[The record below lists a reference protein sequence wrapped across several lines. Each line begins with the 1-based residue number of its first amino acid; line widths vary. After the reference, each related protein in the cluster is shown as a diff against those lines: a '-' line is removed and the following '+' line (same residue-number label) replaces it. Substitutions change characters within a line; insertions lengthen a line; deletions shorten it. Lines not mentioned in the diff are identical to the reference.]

1 MNIEKAII
9 GNTVI
14 FGYNDED
21 IFENI
26 RNSGRFFEQDILDR
40 WLPYYRNAKT
50 IMDVGA
56 NLGNHTLYFCKN
68 TKANSIYAFEPYVDN
83 YRLLN
88 RNVKFNDCGNVICNQ
103 FAVGGTTGKAV
114 PVRLPDKRYLGNVQ
128 YRYADDSDADT
139 QHSVQIISL
148 DDFVKKNNIQ
158 SLDFLK
164 IDAEGFGPEIL
175 SGMKGILKKDKP
187 VIWKEADI
195 S

>member
-139 QHSVQIISL
+139 QHSVQNFVGRFCEKKQHSESRFFKNRCRRIWTRNIIRYERYS
-148 DDFVKKNNIQ
+148 
-158 SLDFLK
+158 
-164 IDAEGFGPEIL
+164 
-175 SGMKGILKKDKP
+175 
-187 VIWKEADI
+187 
-195 S
+195 